1 MTHFPL
7 HLEDSWKIL
16 PVFIIYFYLTHKC
29 ISLQTSSSRCWG
41 FQYLFGDARLNS
53 ATGNS
58 DRHLSNTVSQNE
70 YCTEYQ
76 TKLILSEILISD
88 LQMKKKKNLFLSP
101 FLSFSVW
108 KNTNLITIFLA
119 TVFPYIIGLTEC
131 SWPQCMVLEP
141 WCLACALAFVIV
153 TNEYVQFLEILSR
166 CERKVVTVAK
176 KCIPLW
182 AGQAV
187 ICVHVKHKKWS

>member
-76 TKLILSEILISD
+76 KKLILSEILISD
-88 LQMKKKKNLFLSP
+88 LQMKKKRICSSHLFFLSLFGKILISSP
-101 FLSFSVW
+101 FFLPLYFHILLDLLSVAGHSAW
-108 KNTNLITIFLA
+108 SQSPGAWLA
-119 TVFPYIIGLTEC
+119 HL
-131 SWPQCMVLEP
+131 
-141 WCLACALAFVIV
+141 
-153 TNEYVQFLEILSR
+153 
-166 CERKVVTVAK
+166 
-176 KCIPLW
+176 PLLL
-182 AGQAV
+182 
-187 ICVHVKHKKWS
+187 